1 MPSVPPAP
9 GLGPLRALERQ
20 RPLPDPAGLPPS
32 LPFSLHYTA
41 LRPVPLGRRVRG
53 WGRGRRG
60 AGEPRQGFLPKR
72 EHPSDRARSAAGTAG
87 LGRLPRT
94 RIAPPPRPEPPDPSV
109 APSCGAG
116 TRGQAPRGREEAAPA
131 GLGGAGRGRL
141 PGPARRGLG
150 SGILSGR
157 TKAAGEDLAPPNPH
171 PRGLT
176 LNLNLYLTLSGRWRG
191 NPSDGGLVRP
201 PLLGRGR
208 TWPLRRRR
216 EGAPTSPGA
225 LRARCAPKRP
235 WARGSWGSCPP
246 PRRIGV
252 LAGRG
257 SPARRSRRG
266 L

>member
-60 AGEPRQGFLPKR
+60 AGEPRQDFLPKR

-176 LNLNLYLTLSGRWRG
+176 LNLNLYLTLCPEGGEGTHLTGGSSVHLSWGGGEPGLFDGAGREPLPPQVPSG
-191 NPSDGGLVRP
+191 P
-201 PLLGRGR
+201 
-208 TWPLRRRR
+208 
-216 EGAPTSPGA
+216 GAPPSGLGLEGPGVPA
-225 LRARCAPKRP
+225 LPLGESGC
-235 WARGSWGSCPP
+235 
-246 PRRIGV
+246 
-252 LAGRG
+252 
-257 SPARRSRRG
+257 
-266 L
+266 